1 MLLRK
6 FKTLIYALYLLSAS
20 VFATNFSIDFTSS
33 KSYVDTLNH
42 IRDQIAD
49 PIQHLSMRTARQTT
63 SVLML
68 RSPPTDQFL
77 RISLDGIDIDQRP
90 GQHSN
95 IQLILN
101 SSNLYI
107 MGWVNVRTNTFYR
120 FEDFASFSL
129 PNVTRTVSL
138 AQDSSYTTLQR
149 VGNTNRLNMVI
160 NRLSLTAAYHDLNN
174 FDAFSLNQETA
185 RSLLRIIT
193 VTAEALR
200 FRSIQRGF
208 RPFLDIISPAAYIF
222 GPEEVELTLNWARVS
237 NTLPDHQGNQPVRVG
252 RITLDNLAAILGTV
266 AVILNCRHNT
276 DGHSRTRRSVE
287 NIITTTGNHPDCPHA
302 RPLVLHGILW
312 DSVTID
318 GVRQALSRR

>member
-20 VFATNFSIDFTSS
+20 VFATNFSIDFSS
-33 KSYVDTLNH
+33 ARNYVNSLNH
-42 IRDQIAD
+42 IRDQIAQ
-49 PIQHLSMRTARQTT
+49 PIRHLSMHAT

-68 RSPPTDQFL
+68 RFPPVDTFL
-77 RISLDGIDIDQRP
+77 RIDLDGIDLDQRH

-129 PNVTRTVSL
+129 PNITRTVSL

-149 VGNTNRLNMVI
+149 VGNTNRLNMTI
-160 NRLSLTAAYHDLNN
+160 NRLSLTAAYHDLSN
-174 FDAFSLNQETA
+174 FDAHALNQDTA
-185 RSLLRIIT
+185 RALLRIIT

-200 FRSIQRGF
+200 FRSIQRDF
-208 RPFLDIISPAAYIF
+208 RPFLDFISPAAYIF
-222 GPEEVELTLNWARVS
+222 GPNEVELTLNWARVS

-252 RITLDNLAAILGTV
+252 RITLDNLVAILGTV

-287 NIITTTGNHPDCPHA
+287 NTENIITTTGNHPDCPHA
-302 RPLVLHGILW
+302 RPLVLHGVLW
-312 DSVTID
+312 DSVTVD
-318 GVRQALSRR
+318 GVRQVLSRR